1 MRIAIDA
8 AKIARQCEAK
18 SMIDLLPLTRDI
30 VCAYISHNSVPAN
43 ELSAAIRA
51 VHAALSGLA
60 GERVEFETIGTPAVP
75 IHSSITPD
83 YLVCLEDGARLKT
96 LKRYLRNRH
105 GMTPQEYRA
114 KWNLPSSYPM
124 TAPSY
129 AARRSELAK
138 QFGLG
143 NRAPR
148 KTRRPL
154 RK

>member
-1 MRIAIDA
+1 MT
-8 AKIARQCEAK
+8 
-18 SMIDLLPLTRDI
+18 DLLSLTRDI
-30 VCAYISHNSVPAN
+30 VCAYISHNPVPVN
-43 ELSAAIRA
+43 ELPTAIRS
-51 VHAALSGLA
+51 VHATLSGLA
-60 GERVEFETIGTPAVP
+60 GEGVESETAPAVP
-75 IHSSITPD
+75 IRSSITPD

-96 LKRYLRNRH
+96 LKRYLRHRH
-105 GMTPQEYRA
+105 GMTPNEYRA

-124 TAPSY
+124 TAPNY

-148 KTRRPL
+148 RTRKPV